1 MCNERYIIE
10 IDSVIVGMAKGMDQC
25 ISERYLEY
33 SKRECKQKAHVGM
46 EMKRSGNC
54 QSKKNKK

>member
-10 IDSVIVGMAKGMDQC
+10 IDSVIVGMAKGMDQY

-33 SKRECKQKAHVGM
+33 SKRECKTKSTF
-46 EMKRSGNC
+46 RDGNEKIGKL
-54 QSKKNKK
+54 SKQRK